1 MTYYSKPTTTP
12 TCRPTKGPSGHLEFS
27 SIPPIV
33 KRVRAMCVKC
43 APATSATSLM
53 TRIQNGG
60 RGDGEWK
67 SELLLSLQRTL
78 PSHSAQSVS
87 GELSRS

>member
-1 MTYYSKPTTTP
+1 MTYYYSPLQHLHVVRPKVQVDIWSSVRFHPLSK
-12 TCRPTKGPSGHLEFS
+12 GL
-27 SIPPIV
+27 
-33 KRVRAMCVKC
+33 RAMCVKC

-67 SELLLSLQRTL
+67 SELLLSLRHTL

-87 GELSRS
+87 GELPRS